1 MGRKQREPSRAEWV
15 AQWRASGL
23 PARVFG
29 EQHGLSAS
37 TLHQWSHRLGSSGV
51 TSRSAVVRRKR
62 SEPSFAELLRV
73 RPSAAEDHRQAL
85 QIASVIEIVLRSGRV
100 VRVHG
105 EVDRDRL
112 RAVLEVVEA
121 C

>member
-37 TLHQWSHRLGSSGV
+37 TLHQWSHRLGSSGAA
-51 TSRSAVVRRKR
+51 SRSAAGRRKR
-62 SEPSFAELLRV
+62 SEASFAELRV
-73 RPSAAEDHRQAL
+73 RPSAAEDHGQAL
-85 QIASVIEIVLRSGRV
+85 QSASVIEVVSRSGRV

-112 RAVLEVVEA
+112 HAVLEVVEA